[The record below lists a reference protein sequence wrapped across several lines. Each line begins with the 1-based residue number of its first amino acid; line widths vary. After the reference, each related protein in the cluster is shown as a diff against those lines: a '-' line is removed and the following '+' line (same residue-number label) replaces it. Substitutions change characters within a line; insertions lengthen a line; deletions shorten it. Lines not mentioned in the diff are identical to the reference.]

1 MRYRV
6 VVTGHVQGV
15 WYRDS
20 CRREAAADGLG
31 GWIRNNGDGSVEAAV
46 EGPPL
51 AVERLLA
58 WMRTGPPRARVD
70 ALDLRQEDPIGEN
83 RFVVR

>member
-1 MRYRV
+1 VRYRV

>member
-20 CRREAAADGLG
+20 CRREAAANGLG

-70 ALDLRQEDPIGEN
+70 ALDLRREDPIGEN